1 MRINYEAA
9 LPEVYRY
16 LFEPSNLKIHRQ
28 LSGADDYVKSIYSSL
43 RSETT
48 PLFYDTL
55 KSSIRNAATSNVNII
70 TKGPMEQIYTM
81 PLTFGETARAKG
93 ALEARSGI
101 EAYTETMTN
110 LRVHSTARKV
120 PDMPEAND
128 LDEMIR
134 VGLDIVSK
142 VKDADIEVKGTNRFL
157 DIVGDAIGSP
167 KSLFND
173 GALLTI
179 C

>member
-1 MRINYEAA
+1 MTMLSPSI
-9 LPEVYRY
+9 LLLDQKQLRY
-16 LFEPSNLKIHRQ
+16 SMTH
-28 LSGADDYVKSIYSSL
+28 
-43 RSETT
+43 
-48 PLFYDTL
+48 L

-120 PDMPEAND
+120 PDMPEANN

-134 VGLDIVSK
+134 LV
-142 VKDADIEVKGTNRFL
+142 
-157 DIVGDAIGSP
+157 
-167 KSLFND
+167 
-173 GALLTI
+173 
-179 C
+179 